1 MNQKVLQKLE
11 YDKIIEMLA
20 EKADSEPG
28 KRLCREMR
36 PSACLEEI
44 RQWQTQT
51 GDALNRLFKTG
62 STSFGSNS
70 DLGFTIKSLEI
81 GGTLSILELMKLAA
95 MLDNVSRIK
104 TYGKKD
110 REDTPDDSLTELF
123 EQLTPLTHVA
133 NEIGR
138 CILSEE
144 EIADDASPRLKSIR
158 RSMIQTNEKVRSQL
172 NSMLT
177 GSYRTYLQDAVITM
191 RDNRYCIQIGRAHV

>member
-28 KRLCREMR
+28 KKLCRQMR
-36 PSACLEEI
+36 PSVCLEEI

-110 REDTPDDSLTELF
+110 REDAPDDSLTELF
-123 EQLTPLTHVA
+123 EQLTPLTAVF
-133 NEIGR
+133 
-138 CILSEE
+138 
-144 EIADDASPRLKSIR
+144 SPRR
-158 RSMIQTNEKVRSQL
+158 RLPTMPVR
-172 NSMLT
+172 
-177 GSYRTYLQDAVITM
+177 G
-191 RDNRYCIQIGRAHV
+191 

>member
-81 GGTLSILELMKLAA
+81 G
-95 MLDNVSRIK
+95 R
-104 TYGKKD
+104 
-110 REDTPDDSLTELF
+110 
-123 EQLTPLTHVA
+123 
-133 NEIGR
+133 
-138 CILSEE
+138 
-144 EIADDASPRLKSIR
+144 ASCMER
-158 RSMIQTNEKVRSQL
+158 V
-172 NSMLT
+172 
-177 GSYRTYLQDAVITM
+177 
-191 RDNRYCIQIGRAHV
+191 

>member
-11 YDKIIEMLA
+11 YDKIIEMLT

-138 CILSEE
+138 CILS
-144 EIADDASPRLKSIR
+144 
-158 RSMIQTNEKVRSQL
+158 
-172 NSMLT
+172 
-177 GSYRTYLQDAVITM
+177 
-191 RDNRYCIQIGRAHV
+191 

>member
-104 TYGKKD
+104 TYGKK
-110 REDTPDDSLTELF
+110 E
-123 EQLTPLTHVA
+123 
-133 NEIGR
+133 
-138 CILSEE
+138 
-144 EIADDASPRLKSIR
+144 
-158 RSMIQTNEKVRSQL
+158 
-172 NSMLT
+172 
-177 GSYRTYLQDAVITM
+177 
-191 RDNRYCIQIGRAHV
+191 IGRAHV